1 MVVVVFVE
9 VVVCASERA
18 SGARGGG
25 GGGGLKLVFTTRTR
39 VGRIWSPL
47 SCPQCVERRK
57 GEDGRSSGGDVTVQA
72 FGRPGWRSSAGGSTG
87 AAGRAFFTPCSPRC
101 CCRTASCPR
110 LPSSRFASPPRCRDV
125 IGYTAG
131 PQGIRA
137 PRADA
142 QSRGRRYGRTGGP
155 RPFGHP

>member
-1 MVVVVFVE
+1 M
-9 VVVCASERA
+9 
-18 SGARGGG
+18 
-25 GGGGLKLVFTTRTR
+25 FTTRTR
-39 VGRIWSPL
+39 VGRIWSPPPPHLLRPVPSAL
-47 SCPQCVERRK
+47 SAGKERTA
-57 GEDGRSSGGDVTVQA
+57 EAVWVTSPY
-72 FGRPGWRSSAGGSTG
+72 RLSWPSGWRSSAGGSTG